1 MTFEIKEKN
10 KRKGKPLSVCIWPE
24 WPSSSHSRP
33 KLPPLSLGSF
43 RSNLGPA
50 PRHPLS
56 PSLWP
61 KAGRPRSEPSQR
73 RALPPSHLS
82 RSHSPSPAAQRART
96 RPRSRGQSA
105 SILLSLS
112 LTSTLGPLVSVF
124 FLLSF
129 LLHRFQH
136 GLSHRACLPP
146 DSSGIC
152 CVVGSTGPIK
162 HPDVF
167 TAYRLLPTRSIRAL
181 DAYLS
186 RFGSR

>member
-61 KAGRPRSEPSQR
+61 KAGRPRYESNQAA
-73 RALPPSHLS
+73 RAP
-82 RSHSPSPAAQRART
+82 
-96 RPRSRGQSA
+96 
-105 SILLSLS
+105 SLS
-112 LTSTLGPLVSVF
+112 LYPADTLAPPGST
-124 FLLSF
+124 FLLLLPRVAEPGSPSNRPKPIPQTRDF
-129 LLHRFQH
+129 LPCTRHRN
-136 GLSHRACLPP
+136 
-146 DSSGIC
+146 
-152 CVVGSTGPIK
+152 PIK
-162 HPDVF
+162 LQ
-167 TAYRLLPTRSIRAL
+167 TLPTPSFSCPRAF
-181 DAYLS
+181 AKP
-186 RFGSR
+186 